1 MRELMRRALAVIVT
15 AGQTASSARVVL
27 CILLI
32 VGSTCAIVC
41 AFLLAGPPAAL
52 ATAAAVCFALARL
65 ILRGLD
71 NDV

>member
-1 MRELMRRALAVIVT
+1 MRELMRRALAVVVT

-27 CILLI
+27 CILILC
-32 VGSTCAIVC
+32 GSTCAIV
-41 AFLLAGPPAAL
+41 AVFMVAGPPGAL
-52 ATAAAVCFALARL
+52 ATAAAICFVLARL